1 MYFNQFVSLSLKKKI
16 KLHKKNLP
24 FTVRGKKKKAKS
36 IDLEISSKC
45 QAAWSSKHKYQG
57 SFLIVGTKWPRPTQ
71 SLRSSLKYVL
81 EVQRTG
87 EQVDVYS
94 CIHPQKW
101 PYIGRVQKFCM
112 RLLNLSKDSI
122 PATKI
127 LSKMHKHFLFIY
139 KRKTTIKYSLC
150 SYWNQFF
157 KRNLT
162 KDLSH
167 FRKEAFYYIVKN
179 SNKYMEG
186 KR

>member
-1 MYFNQFVSLSLKKKI
+1 M
-16 KLHKKNLP
+16 
-24 FTVRGKKKKAKS
+24 RGKKKKAKS

-101 PYIGRVQKFCM
+101 PYIGRVQNFCM